1 MICLLMITSVCTY
14 LVCMRRTGTVGRGRS
29 RWTHPLPGPCHS
41 HPEVIQSN
49 LSKPYP
55 DKTEH
60 LPKPNDF
67 RGPEFFPY
75 YFFVKTRVT
84 LSECMYVC
92 VCSLNFAFY
101 GIVCSRNILSRLV
114 S

>member
-1 MICLLMITSVCTY
+1 MIFHFEWYIRNV
-14 LVCMRRTGTVGRGRS
+14 LVCAHFSSKQAHGTYCLCSITQLFRLLG
-29 RWTHPLPGPCHS
+29 
-41 HPEVIQSN
+41 IQSN

-75 YFFVKTRVT
+75 YSLLKT
-84 LSECMYVC
+84 
-92 VCSLNFAFY
+92 LNKP
-101 GIVCSRNILSRLV
+101 
-114 S
+114 

>member
-1 MICLLMITSVCTY
+1 MPLGWKVA
-14 LVCMRRTGTVGRGRS
+14 
-29 RWTHPLPGPCHS
+29 LPGALS
-41 HPEVIQSN
+41 DLYRVIQSN

-75 YFFVKTRVT
+75 YSLLKKT
-84 LSECMYVC
+84 
-92 VCSLNFAFY
+92 
-101 GIVCSRNILSRLV
+101 
-114 S
+114 